1 MYVNLCNFIPLN
13 FNSYKI
19 KHFFANFAFCWIMCN
34 LNNIIIMK
42 KIFVLISA
50 ALLSCCIAVAQDMET
65 ATNLAKEANEAL
77 MGGDFKAAIEKFKAA
92 VEAVGDSAEESAAEL
107 VASCKTGQ
115 VQAQNAYSQSLY
127 KSGNLEGAISEAE
140 ATIALASEYGEDAI
154 KEKAE
159 KFKTQLHQAIAG
171 AKIKAASAE
180 KDPAAKGAAYKAA
193 LDHLDSVLA
202 SEPENGNAFLQKG
215 QVFNALGQKDNA
227 IEAFLKAKEFGKADQ
242 ANKQLSNLYLKS
254 AQALNK
260 AGKFKEAV
268 AEALKSA
275 EALPNANAYKIAG
288 IASQKAGDI
297 ASAAAYLEKYLEIS
311 PNAADA
317 PQMKAAVDAFKAQL
331 KK

>member
-19 KHFFANFAFCWIMCN
+19 KHFFANFAFRWIMCN
-34 LNNIIIMK
+34 LKYIIIMK

-77 MGGDFKAAIEKFKAA
+77 MGGDFKVAMEKFKAA

-140 ATIALASEYGEDAI
+140 ATIALASEYGEDEI

-159 KFKTQLHQAIAG
+159 KFKTQSTHKNL
-171 AKIKAASAE
+171 IK
-180 KDPAAKGAAYKAA
+180 G
-193 LDHLDSVLA
+193 
-202 SEPENGNAFLQKG
+202 
-215 QVFNALGQKDNA
+215 
-227 IEAFLKAKEFGKADQ
+227 
-242 ANKQLSNLYLKS
+242 
-254 AQALNK
+254 
-260 AGKFKEAV
+260 
-268 AEALKSA
+268 
-275 EALPNANAYKIAG
+275 
-288 IASQKAGDI
+288 
-297 ASAAAYLEKYLEIS
+297 
-311 PNAADA
+311 
-317 PQMKAAVDAFKAQL
+317 
-331 KK
+331 